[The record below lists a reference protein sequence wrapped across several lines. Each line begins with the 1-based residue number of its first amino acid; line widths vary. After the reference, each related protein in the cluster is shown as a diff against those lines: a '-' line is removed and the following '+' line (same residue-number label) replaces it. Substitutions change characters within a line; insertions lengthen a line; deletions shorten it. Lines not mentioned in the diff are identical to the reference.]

1 MVIVEAFPDRSDNV
15 KGNVM
20 LKHGLCTE
28 KIREVNLAGTRVY
41 KAFFNVNLIITNPSF
56 MEVSDIFLEHESSR
70 H

>member
-15 KGNVM
+15 KGNVV

-41 KAFFNVNLIITNPSF
+41 KAFF
-56 MEVSDIFLEHESSR
+56 
-70 H
+70 